1 MMAEQLLQNSDI
13 AAAAAHL
20 GDGPHRRRRHDG
32 PLAISR
38 PDIYRPAHSL
48 QVRID
53 FHAHSIASSL
63 KIRSS
68 PFIMNL
74 C

>member
-20 GDGPHRRRRHDG
+20 GDGPHRRRRHVLG

-38 PDIYRPAHSL
+38 PDI
-48 QVRID
+48 
-53 FHAHSIASSL
+53 
-63 KIRSS
+63 
-68 PFIMNL
+68 
-74 C
+74 